1 MRVRLTRR
9 GRIPRLCE
17 PCLCEPWLSEPPAD
31 YGEPRNPG
39 ENPRAKTGVSRVPL
53 ASPGPAR

>member
-17 PCLCEPWLSEPPAD
+17 PCLCEPPAD
-31 YGEPRNPG
+31 YGEPCNPG